1 MLDYCPWADPN
12 EPRAVG
18 KPDLSGA
25 RADYRTENDRSILWR
40 MLTVAHSLS
49 SKKRIRQNATRRA
62 INKTRSGFL
71 KAQTRLFTDAVVAK
85 ETATAEAEFKK
96 LTKRI
101 DQTCAKGVMHKNQ
114 GARRKSRLQRQLNAI
129 KSAG

>member
-1 MLDYCPWADPN
+1 MLGYDLCVGPN
-12 EPRAVG
+12 EPRA
-18 KPDLSGA
+18 SA
-25 RADYRTENDRSILWR
+25 RADHQRENNCPILWR
-40 MLTVAHSLS
+40 MFTVAHSLS
-49 SKKRIRQNATRRA
+49 SKKRIRQNETRRT
-62 INKTRSGFL
+62 INKMRSGFL

-85 ETATAEAEFKK
+85 DTAAAEAEFKK

-114 GARRKSRLQRQLNAI
+114 AARTKSRMQRQLNAL